1 MAVSGVR
8 RRAAWWVEQGLR
20 PLLIAAMMACLAV
33 LLGEVL
39 EILAPL
45 PSAAF
50 FPVFVFFACLEGIVS
65 ERPLRQRRAGG
76 WELGLARGAE
86 LVVLLLLFKLTLTL
100 LLGPGALR
108 TALARWLAHPAEIVG
123 AADLTFGL
131 AIVLL
136 WSAALSAGRLAL
148 DLDEEVGRGPEPA
161 DKTSV
166 AYYLWLTQAPP
177 QRDREGA
184 LARLGTLFVW
194 GGMGALIL
202 AAAGQGL
209 AGAAVGVPTVLYFM
223 LGLALLTQARF
234 AVVRGVWQ
242 FQEVPVEARLGRRW
256 LAWAVLF
263 LVGVGLVALLVP
275 SGFLEVPVQMVR
287 TALMV
292 AAYWLSYVV
301 MLILYLLSL
310 PLGLLI
316 TKMELPERP
325 AVPSQSEPL
334 LPVELWGQPAP
345 WVRAAG
351 VALFWLAL
359 AVLLV
364 LAVVRFLRDRWSL
377 ERGGHASRS
386 WLAWWAR
393 LAAWLRGLW
402 RRSAGLV
409 QAEVTRRRGSRP
421 VRESGTRAPARWP
434 SLRRLA
440 PGERVRFFYL
450 STVRRAAEAGS
461 PRAPC
466 QTPHEYRSS
475 LEEQFPAVEPELE
488 GLTEAFVAA
497 RYSRHSVRAEEAD
510 RVKPLW
516 QRIQA
521 ALRRARKAR
530 T

>member
-1 MAVSGVR
+1 MAVSGAR
-8 RRAAWWVEQGLR
+8 GRAAWWVELGLR

-39 EILAPL
+39 EIVAPL

-50 FPVFVFFACLEGIVS
+50 FPVFVFFACLEGILS
-65 ERPLRQRRAGG
+65 ERPLHERRASG
-76 WELGLARGAE
+76 WELALARGAE
-86 LVVLLLLFKLTLTL
+86 LLVLLLLFKLIVTL
-100 LLGPGALR
+100 LSGPGALR
-108 TALARWLAHPAEIVG
+108 AALGRWLAHPGGIVS
-123 AADLTFGL
+123 AVDLTFGL
-131 AIVLL
+131 AMVLL
-136 WSAALSAGRLAL
+136 WSVALSVGRLARE
-148 DLDEEVGRGPEPA
+148 LDEEVGRGPEPA

-184 LARLGTLFVW
+184 LARLGTLFVR

-209 AGAAVGVPTVLYFM
+209 AGAAVGLPTVLYFM

-242 FQEVPVEARLGRRW
+242 FQEVPVEARLGKRW

-263 LVGVGLVALLVP
+263 LVGVGLLALLVP
-275 SGFLEVPVQMVR
+275 SAFLEVPVQMVR

-292 AAYWLSYVV
+292 AAYWLSYLV
-301 MLILYLLSL
+301 MLILYLLSI

-316 TKMELPERP
+316 PKMEPPERP
-325 AVPSQSEPL
+325 VVPSQGNPL
-334 LPVELWGQPAP
+334 LQVELWGQPAP
-345 WVRAAG
+345 WVRTAG
-351 VALFWLAL
+351 IALFWLAL
-359 AVLLV
+359 AMVLV
-364 LAVVRFLRDRWSL
+364 FAVVRFLRDRWSP
-377 ERGGHASRS
+377 GQDGPASRS
-386 WLAWWAR
+386 WLAWWGR
-393 LAAWLRGLW
+393 LAAWLCGLW

-409 QAEVTRRRGSRP
+409 QAEVKRRRGSRL
-421 VRESGTRAPARWP
+421 VRGSETRAPARWP

-461 PRAPC
+461 PRAPG

-475 LEEQFPAVEPELE
+475 LEEHFPAVEPELE
-488 GLTEAFVAA
+488 GLTDAFVAA
-497 RYSRHSVRAEEAD
+497 RYSRQSVGAEEAD

-521 ALRRARKAR
+521 VLRRARKQRA
-530 T
+530 